1 MRAHMNPRVLVTQWP
16 PKHYRNERQEW
27 NPERFSAWV
36 RYTMEFHQIT
46 NNEMIEAGMSE
57 RTYYGMRK
65 GEVEPKNTTIHAFCK
80 YVVKLSKANK
90 VVLEDVLEAAYN
102 AMKPYNQE

>member
-1 MRAHMNPRVLVTQWP
+1 MDL
-16 PKHYRNERQEW
+16 
-27 NPERFSAWV
+27 
-36 RYTMEFHQIT
+36 HQIT
-46 NNEMIEAGMSE
+46 NNEIIGAGFSE
-57 RTYYGMRK
+57 KTYYSMRK
-65 GEVEPKNTTIHAFCK
+65 GELEPKNTTIHTFCK